1 MKTMS
6 TFSSAIIT
14 PSYAPDFERCRLLS
28 WSIERFVNP
37 VATHYIIVPAK
48 DFSLFSQ
55 LRNSNTEI
63 VTVESI
69 LPWWIQRLP
78 IVKNGWLNFR
88 TGFVRNWLLQ
98 QVVKLAVP
106 QHVSEDILIYVDSDV
121 TFIRPM
127 ILDSF
132 VDGDRVRLLHVPN
145 HITTQL
151 TAEYPAHDKWLTT
164 IDQLLGLPSIPLP
177 RPGYVGQVV
186 TWRRDNALKLH
197 QHLEKVS
204 GRGWIEAVCNSW
216 HLSEYLLYGTFVD
229 RVLQQESGHFYDTE
243 GICHEYWGEQQLSDE
258 QLREFLSEMPARAKA
273 MMISAKATI
282 SPERYE
288 AFVKSLQVHESKPS

>member
-1 MKTMS
+1 MS
-6 TFSSAIIT
+6 IFSSAIIT

-28 WSIERFVNP
+28 WSIQQFVTP
-37 VATHYIIVPAK
+37 SATHYIIVPAK
-48 DFSLFSQ
+48 DLSLFRE
-55 LRNSNTEI
+55 LKKLNTEI
-63 VTVESI
+63 ITVESI

-106 QHVSEDILIYVDSDV
+106 QHVGEDILVYVDSDV
-121 TFIRPM
+121 TFIRP
-127 ILDSF
+127 LLLESF
-132 VDGDRVRLLHVPN
+132 VDEDRVRLLHVPN
-145 HITTQL
+145 HITPKL
-151 TAEYPAHDKWLTT
+151 IAEYPAHDKWLTG
-164 IDQLLGLPSIPLP
+164 IDQMLGLPLMPLP
-177 RPGYVGQVV
+177 RPGYIGQVV

-197 QHLEKVS
+197 RHLEKVS

-243 GICHEYWGEQQLSDE
+243 GICHEYWGDQPLSYE
-258 QLREFLSEMPARAKA
+258 QLQTFLSEMPERAKA
-273 MMISAKATI
+273 IMISAKANM
-282 SPERYE
+282 SPRQYE
-288 AFVKSLQVHESKPS
+288 AFVKNPQNLGSKSG